1 MPKKKLAPPTW
12 DEKNSRWKKTAYCNG
27 MSKTFYSNKRGATS
41 AEREITAAINQWK
54 DKMEGLS
61 GAGHLTPMSRV
72 KDVYPDFLA
81 DLQARTSQSNYRP
94 IDGRFRKWVLP
105 LAGNCVA
112 SDLSDGLVQKII
124 NNAYI
129 KGNLSKK
136 TLRNLRAD
144 VSLFAKFCRKNQISQ
159 YTPEDIDLPRSAEVC
174 EKKILQPDDLRVLFS
189 VDTKVVR
196 GKLVREE
203 YINGYR
209 LQVLH
214 CLRPGEVG
222 GLRKTDRIGDTVQ
235 LQRSINDYN
244 EVTRGKNENAV
255 RSFVLSEMGKQIWD
269 AQCRLSTEDQL
280 FPEYSTE
287 AYRKHLAQY
296 CQSNGITIVTPYEL
310 RHTSFSIM
318 QTLPEGL
325 VKAAGGHSKNMDTFG
340 VYGHE
345 VHGDK
350 ALTAQLLQDRFSS
363 LLNNSENQGQNKVK
377 PEK

>member
-1 MPKKKLAPPTW
+1 MSKKLSPPTW
-12 DEKNSRWKKTAYCNG
+12 DEKNNRWKKTAYCNG
-27 MSKTFYSNKRGATS
+27 MSKTFYSTKRGATS

-54 DKMEGLS
+54 DKIEGLT

-72 KDVYPDFLA
+72 KDVYPDFLV

-112 SDLSDGLVQKII
+112 SDLSDGLVQRVI
-124 NNAYI
+124 NSAYV

-136 TLRNLRAD
+136 TLRNIRGD
-144 VSLFAKFCRKNQISQ
+144 ISLFAKFCRKNQISQ

-222 GLRKTDRIGDTVQ
+222 GLRKTDRVGDTVQ

-255 RSFVLSEMGKQIWD
+255 RSFVLSELGKQIWD

-325 VKAAGGHSKNMDTFG
+325 VKAAGGHSRNMDTFG

-345 VHGDK
+345 VQGDK
-350 ALTAQLLQDRFSS
+350 TLTAQLLQERFTN
-363 LLNNSENQGQNKVK
+363 LLSNSENQGQNKVK
-377 PEK
+377 SEK

>member
-1 MPKKKLAPPTW
+1 MTKKKLAPPTW

-54 DKMEGLS
+54 DKMEGLT

-105 LAGNCVA
+105 LTGNCAV
-112 SDLSDGLVQKII
+112 SELSDGLVQKII
-124 NNAYI
+124 NNAYT

-159 YTPEDIDLPRSAEVC
+159 YIPEDIDLPRSAEIC
-174 EKKILQPDDLRVLFS
+174 EKKILQPNELRVLFS
-189 VDTKVVR
+189 VDTKIIR
-196 GKLVREE
+196 GKPVQEE

-222 GLRKTDRIGDTVQ
+222 GLKKSDCIGDTVH

-244 EVTRGKNENAV
+244 ETTKGKNENAV
-255 RSFVLSEMGKQIWD
+255 RSFVLSELGKQVWD
-269 AQCRLSTEDQL
+269 EQCKLSTDDQL
-280 FPEYSTE
+280 FPKYSTE
-287 AYRKHLAQY
+287 SYRKHLAQY
-296 CQSNGITIVTPYEL
+296 CKSNGITVITPYEL

>member
-1 MPKKKLAPPTW
+1 MPKKKLTPPTW
-12 DEKNSRWKKTAYCNG
+12 DEKNNRWKKTAYCNG

-54 DKMEGLS
+54 DKMEGLT

-81 DLQARTSQSNYRP
+81 DLQARTSVSNYRP
-94 IDGRFRKWVLP
+94 VDGRFRKWVLP
-105 LAGNCVA
+105 MVGNHAV
-112 SDLSDGLVQKII
+112 SELSDGLVQKII
-124 NNAYI
+124 NNAYT
-129 KGNLSKK
+129 KGSLSKK

-144 VSLFAKFCRKNQISQ
+144 VSQFAKFCRKNQISE
-159 YTPEDIDLPRSAEVC
+159 YIPEDIDLPRSAQLR
-174 EKKILQPDDLRVLFS
+174 EKKILQPDELHTLFS
-189 VDTKVVR
+189 VDTKIVR
-196 GKLVREE
+196 NKPIREE
-203 YINGYR
+203 YINAYR

-235 LQRSINDYN
+235 LQRAINDYN
-244 EVTRGKNENAV
+244 EITKGKNENAV
-255 RSFVLSEMGKQIWD
+255 RSFVLSDLGKQIWD
-269 AQCRLSTEDQL
+269 AQCRISTDNQL

-287 AYRKHLAQY
+287 SYRKHLAQY
-296 CQSNGITIVTPYEL
+296 CQSNGITVVTPYEL

-325 VKAAGGHSKNMDTFG
+325 VKAAGGHSRNMDTFG

-345 VHGDK
+345 VQGDK
-350 ALTAQLLQDRFSS
+350 ALTAKLLQKRFSD
-363 LLNNSENQGQNKVK
+363 LLSNFENQCQNKVK